1 MYLYYCLLQKNQR
14 KENTIEAALYPM
26 IANAI
31 SQYENE
37 VFASELW
44 NLIKDGIDGTPD
56 KRKPNEYPSI
66 RLWHYSQKYNHKY
79 HMQ

>member
-1 MYLYYCLLQKNQR
+1 MLKPLYLYYCLLQKNQR

-37 VFASELW
+37 VSASEL
-44 NLIKDGIDGTPD
+44 
-56 KRKPNEYPSI
+56 
-66 RLWHYSQKYNHKY
+66 
-79 HMQ
+79 